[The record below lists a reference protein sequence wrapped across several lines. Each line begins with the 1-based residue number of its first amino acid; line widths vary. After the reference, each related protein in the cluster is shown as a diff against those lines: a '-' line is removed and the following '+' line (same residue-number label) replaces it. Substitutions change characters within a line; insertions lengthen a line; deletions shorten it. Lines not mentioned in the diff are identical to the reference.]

1 MKITLDIPKNDYAAS
16 EEVRTEVVQEICS
29 LIVKRLKE
37 SMDGAD
43 GVFVLRIDDDV
54 LNSPRL
60 FLNFPKELKN
70 SKYQE
75 PKNSRTQ
82 GIYKACNF
90 VNFYGPGDKVI
101 RIRTIEMKAAFEALQ
116 DAGYYIFGFYN
127 TTSGEH
133 TYVFS
138 RRSYYHGCVAERIKF
153 CLPID

>member
-29 LIVKRLKE
+29 FIVKRLKE

-43 GVFVLRIDDDV
+43 GAFVLRIDDGV

-60 FLNFPKELKN
+60 FLKFPN
-70 SKYQE
+70 
-75 PKNSRTQ
+75 
-82 GIYKACNF
+82 GIYNAYNF

-101 RIRTIEMKAAFEALQ
+101 RIRTIEMKAVFEALQ